1 MSALSDAIGDA
12 KEGLSE
18 MKSWLH
24 TMLED
29 FKLLPRK
36 PMWGEA
42 IMKMCEFAAGLTVN
56 ADEPKPTV
64 PPVADEVSHVTT
76 MSPPHT

>member
-1 MSALSDAIGDA
+1 
-12 KEGLSE
+12 

-42 IMKMCEFAAGLTVN
+42 IMKMCEFAAGLTVD

-64 PPVADEVSHVTT
+64 PPVADEVRSCSSSYATT
-76 MSPPHT
+76 WDWGVDPC